1 MPILLTFGFRCSDM
15 EDGFNY
21 CLMTSEKYHNTLD
34 RTYYEWLQEASSSHI
49 FESLFDFKSMHNTY
63 LWKHRELNRKFNIST
78 YGA

>member
-49 FESLFDFKSMHNTY
+49 FEFIWFQKYAQHLSLKAQGI
-63 LWKHRELNRKFNIST
+63 KPQV
-78 YGA
+78 